1 MTLFD
6 KRQLQMQVLVTP
18 EMSNFSGEMHGGD
31 LLKIL
36 DRTAYTAAL
45 RYTGKDVVTLSVD
58 RVLFKQ
64 PIHIGELVTLL
75 ANVNYTGRTSLEI
88 GIKVIAEDM
97 KNQSVRH
104 TNSCFFTMVAV
115 ENGKTVLIDPLNPS
129 TEEEKRRFEEAVER
143 RRAAGLF

>member
-6 KRQLQMQVLVTP
+6 KRQLQMQFLVTP

-58 RVLFKQ
+58 RVIFKQ

-97 KNQSVRH
+97 KSQSVRH

-115 ENGKTVLIDPLNPS
+115 ENGKTVTIESLNPN
-129 TEEEKRRFEEAVER
+129 TEEEKRRFAEAAER

>member
-1 MTLFD
+1 
-6 KRQLQMQVLVTP
+6 MQVLVTP

>member
-6 KRQLQMQVLVTP
+6 KRQLQMQFLVTP

-36 DRTAYTAAL
+36 DRTDYTAAL

-58 RVLFKQ
+58 RVIFKQ

-97 KNQSVRH
+97 KSQSVRH

-115 ENGKTVLIDPLNPS
+115 ENGKTVTIESLNPN
-129 TEEEKRRFEEAVER
+129 TEEEKRRFAEAAER

>member
-1 MTLFD
+1 
-6 KRQLQMQVLVTP
+6 MQFLVTP

-58 RVLFKQ
+58 RVIFKQ

-97 KNQSVRH
+97 KSQSVRH

-115 ENGKTVLIDPLNPS
+115 ENGKTVTIESLNPN
-129 TEEEKRRFEEAVER
+129 TEEEKRRFAEAAER